1 MANERE
7 LPTGQLARLGS
18 VARVGARTGL
28 AMLARGDGSG
38 AAEHAAELLGNL
50 RGIAAKV
57 GQMASYVDGFLP
69 EGQGDAYARALA
81 SLQSDT
87 PSSPFP
93 SIREVIERELG
104 SSLESLFAEFD
115 VMPLASAS
123 IGQVHRA
130 RLTDGTAVA
139 VKVQHPGIEAAI
151 ETDLRSAAGIAAL
164 VGAMAPKKVE
174 AKALYDEVASRFRE
188 ELDYRLEAERQ
199 TAFAA
204 LHAEDPRIHIP
215 RVFASH
221 SARRVLTTELATG
234 ITLDEAAADQ
244 DEARRR
250 AYVEL
255 LWTFVFRGILRQGVF
270 NADPHPGN
278 YLFHPDGRI
287 TFLDFGCVE
296 TMGADY
302 LEAVH
307 AMHRAA
313 LAGDRE
319 RHRAA
324 AKRGLGTDSGA
335 YEDAL
340 LGHLWRC
347 FEPIRST
354 PFRMER
360 NYVSDLVRG
369 IQELKVHMI
378 RRGSNVTP
386 VPRGVVFLNRLQF
399 GFYSILARFDV
410 DADYRGVDRE
420 LVERL

>member
-1 MANERE
+1 
-7 LPTGQLARLGS
+7 
-18 VARVGARTGL
+18 
-28 AMLARGDGSG
+28 
-38 AAEHAAELLGNL
+38 
-50 RGIAAKV
+50 
-57 GQMASYVDGFLP
+57 
-69 EGQGDAYARALA
+69 
-81 SLQSDT
+81 
-87 PSSPFP
+87 
-93 SIREVIERELG
+93 
-104 SSLESLFAEFD
+104 
-115 VMPLASAS
+115 
-123 IGQVHRA
+123 
-130 RLTDGTAVA
+130 
-139 VKVQHPGIEAAI
+139 
-151 ETDLRSAAGIAAL
+151 
-164 VGAMAPKKVE
+164 
-174 AKALYDEVASRFRE
+174 
-188 ELDYRLEAERQ
+188 
-199 TAFAA
+199 
-204 LHAEDPRIHIP
+204 
-215 RVFASH
+215 
-221 SARRVLTTELATG
+221 
-234 ITLDEAAADQ
+234 
-244 DEARRR
+244 
-250 AYVEL
+250 
-255 LWTFVFRGILRQGVF
+255 
-270 NADPHPGN
+270 
-278 YLFHPDGRI
+278 
-287 TFLDFGCVE
+287 
-296 TMGADY
+296 